1 MVGPNVKSL
10 ALLLAVSLS
19 IFSAPTFAQ
28 IETLSQAINESGRLR
43 MLSQRIAKAQIL
55 KTLDIQPG
63 NAQQQYTASQ
73 KKFDQNLKDLKLFS
87 TTLTSNTAIEVAL
100 SAIDTEW
107 NGYKEVLS
115 QGNNVND
122 ILVLSDR
129 TLLACEELVSQL
141 ENTAQRQS
149 ARWVNL
155 SGRQRML
162 SQRIAK
168 FYSAISLS
176 GDTAAFSPELLKAID
191 EFDSALIQLINS
203 PDNTKFV
210 QHKLNKVQ
218 TQWNFS
224 KQGFKL
230 LDSGA
235 STPLVISMTTETIL
249 KQMNDITALYE
260 EIDNNKKLLA
270 AN

>member
-1 MVGPNVKSL
+1 MKSF
-10 ALLLAVSLS
+10 LLILS
-19 IFSAPTFAQ
+19 VTLSAISIPTFAE
-28 IETLSQAINESGRLR
+28 IESLSQAINESGRLR
-43 MLSQRIAKAQIL
+43 MLSQRMAKAYLL
-55 KTLDIQPG
+55 KAMDVQP
-63 NAQQQYTASQ
+63 AKAEKQYSASLN
-73 KKFDQNLKDLKLFS
+73 KFEQNLVDLKVFS
-87 TTLTSNTAIEVAL
+87 QTLSTNTAIEVSLGIIEKEWQVYKSEL
-100 SAIDTEW
+100 SKPNT
-107 NGYKEVLS
+107 KETAS
-115 QGNNVND
+115 S
-122 ILVLSDR
+122 ILALSDR
-129 TLLACEELVSQL
+129 TLMACEELVSQL
-141 ENTAQRQS
+141 EKVAQRQS

-176 GDTAAFSPELLKAID
+176 GETTTYSPELQKAVE
-191 EFDSALIQLINS
+191 EFEAALNQLLSS

-210 QHKLNKVQ
+210 QHKLKKVQ

-230 LDSGA
+230 LDSGS

-260 EIDNNKKLLA
+260 EIDSNKRKIA
-270 AN
+270 AS